1 MAFRGGGSWGAAE
14 WSENEAAPWE
24 EACMER
30 VVSFAGLLVMMA
42 LAWLMS
48 ENRRRMNFRLIVSG
62 VVLQFLLG
70 GLLLK
75 TRFGEEAFEWARIL
89 VARIVSFSDEGGRF
103 VFGEGFREH
112 YVAFS
117 VLPTIIF
124 VSSVTAVL
132 FHLGIL
138 QWLVKI
144 MARLMVWVMDTS
156 GSESLAASANVYV
169 GMTEAPLAIRP
180 YLETMTRSEIMALM
194 TGGMATVAGGVMAV
208 YAAWGVDAGHL
219 VAASL
224 MSAPASLVI
233 AKIMV
238 PETEAS
244 VTKGV
249 VQVEVPREDVNI
261 LDAAC
266 RGAASGLQLAL
277 NVGAMLIAFIALIHG
292 LNWLLLPTKYLCGQP
307 LTLQLVLGWICAP
320 LAWIMGVPW
329 QDAPSVGAMLGTK
342 TVFNEML
349 AYQSLTDARESLSPR
364 SFVIATYALCG
375 FANFGSIAIQIGGIG
390 SLVPRRRPDFAKY
403 GLRAMI
409 GGTLAA
415 YMTATIAGILIG
427 S

>member
-1 MAFRGGGSWGAAE
+1 
-14 WSENEAAPWE
+14 
-24 EACMER
+24 MER
-30 VVSFAGLLVMMA
+30 LVSFVGLLVMMV
-42 LAWLMS
+42 LAWLLS

-62 VVLQFLLG
+62 VLLQFLLG
-70 GLLLK
+70 LLLLR
-75 TRFGEEAFEWARIL
+75 TQFGEKTFEWARIL
-89 VARIVSFSDEGGRF
+89 VARIVSFSDEGGKF
-103 VFGEGFREH
+103 VFGEAFQEH

-124 VSSVTAVL
+124 VSSATAVL

-138 QWLVKI
+138 QWVVKI
-144 MARLMVWVMDTS
+144 MARVMVWVMDAS
-156 GSESLAASANVYV
+156 GSESLAASANVYI
-169 GMTEAPLAIRP
+169 GMTEAPLVIRP
-180 YLETMTRSEIMALM
+180 YLESMTRSEIMALM

-208 YAAWGVDAGHL
+208 YAAWGIDAGHL

-238 PETEAS
+238 PETEDS
-244 VTKGV
+244 FTKGV
-249 VQVEVPREDVNI
+249 VRIEVPREDANV

-266 RGAASGLQLAL
+266 RGASGGLQLAL
-277 NVGAMLIAFIALIHG
+277 NVGAMLIAFIALIHC
-292 LNWLLLPTKYLCGQP
+292 LNWMLSPTKYLCGEP

-320 LAWIMGVPW
+320 LAWLMGVPW
-329 QDAPSVGAMLGTK
+329 QDAPAIGALLGTK
-342 TVFNEML
+342 TVFNELL
-349 AYQSLTDARESLSPR
+349 AYDGLVAAKADLSPR

-390 SLVPRRRPDFAKY
+390 SLVPTRRRDFARY
-403 GLRAMI
+403 GFRAMI

-415 YMTATIAGILIG
+415 YMTATIAGMLIA